1 MWKSLLIILFFPLF
15 VFSQQNSGENF
26 IGVTE
31 QLVNENGVQNIY
43 TTITPEINNGK
54 QTLYEQTPNNPPFIS
69 DNNTTIRWLYTDPV
83 SVGNHCAVSSNG
95 NYNITAWDLNSKR
108 VSFYGNLNSTPL
120 WEYYVDPQVSTSSY
134 VAISD
139 TGGVIAVGSTKNIYL
154 FNNSSSTPF
163 FNLNLSTIPYA
174 GTAGPVDITKDG
186 SFFVGC
192 EYGTDS
198 STIYGFNSSST
209 TPVWSFKVIPSTGAA
224 RVYGIN
230 ISGNDSLLI
239 ANTYG
244 VFYVLNTYTG
254 QLIYEGLINPS
265 SSSGTQAVQGIS
277 GDGNIIATVNYR
289 GYVRVFQ
296 RSGST
301 YNLLWQHQEPPG
313 SYYNWMYSVDISY
326 NGDFIACGT
335 LNFLSSSSYDG
346 KVKVFKTASGGTPLW
361 TYTGC
366 GDNVVCVSLSKSG
379 NILAAASYGALSHTT
394 NDFYLFK
401 TFTGNTPIFTINTPG
416 SLYWCS
422 TSHDGKTVVTSG
434 KAVHARIMG
443 NGGLLYNISVDTLLT
458 SISNNQS
465 LNPTDYKLSQN
476 YPNPFNPKT
485 VIKYVLPERG
495 YIGLKVFNVMGENIA
510 TLVNRT
516 QDKGNYEVT
525 FNGESLPSG
534 IYFYRLEANG
544 KTINKKMILLK

>member
-1 MWKSLLIILFFPLF
+1 MWKPLLIILLF
-15 VFSQQNSGENF
+15 STITYSQQNRHGNL
-26 IGVTE
+26 IGTKE
-31 QLVNENGVQNIY
+31 QVVNDNGVLKTH
-43 TTITPEINNGK
+43 TTLTPEINNGNH
-54 QTLYEQTPNNPPFIS
+54 TLYEKSPPNPPFIT
-69 DNNTTIRWLYTDPV
+69 DNNTTIRWSYTDP
-83 SVGNHCAVSSNG
+83 SSIGYHCAVSGNG
-95 NYNITAWDLNSKR
+95 NYNITAWDLNSER
-108 VSFYGNLNSTPL
+108 VSLYGNVNSTPR
-120 WEYYVDPQVSTSSY
+120 WQYYVDPQVSNSY
-134 VAISD
+134 VSISD
-139 TGGVIAVGSTKNIYL
+139 TGGVIAVGSYNNIYL

-163 FNLNLSTIPYA
+163 FNLDLTTIPNS
-174 GTAGPVDITKDG
+174 GRAGPVDITKNG

-198 STIYGFNSSST
+198 STIFGFNSSST

-254 QLIYEGLINPS
+254 QLIYEGLINPI

-277 GDGNIIATVNYR
+277 GDGSIIATVNYR

-313 SYYNWMYSVDISY
+313 TYYNWMYSVDVTY

-335 LNFLSSSSYDG
+335 LNFLTSSSYDG
-346 KVKVFKTASGGTPLW
+346 KIKVFKTASGSTPLW

-366 GDNVVCVSLSKSG
+366 GDNVVCVSFSKSG

-416 SLYWCS
+416 SLFWCS
-422 TSHDGKTVVTSG
+422 TSGDGKTIVTSG

-443 NGGLLYNISVDTLLT
+443 SGGLLYNISVDTLLT
-458 SISNNQS
+458 SVSNNQNI
-465 LNPTDYKLSQN
+465 NPTDYKLHQN
-476 YPNPFNPKT
+476 YPNPFNPET
-485 VIKYVLPERG
+485 VIKYVLPERS
-495 YIGLKVFNVMGENIA
+495 YISLKVFNATGENIA
-510 TLVNRT
+510 TLVNCT
-516 QDKGNYEVT
+516 QGKGNYEVT
-525 FNGESLPSG
+525 FNGENSPSG
-534 IYFYRLEANG
+534 IYFYQLETGN
-544 KTINKKMILLK
+544 TILTKKMILLK

>member
-1 MWKSLLIILFFPLF
+1 MWKPLLIILLF
-15 VFSQQNSGENF
+15 STITYSQQNQQGNF
-26 IGVTE
+26 IGTKDQV
-31 QLVNENGVQNIY
+31 VNDNGVLKTY
-43 TTITPEINNGK
+43 TTITPEINNGN
-54 QTLYEQTPNNPPFIS
+54 QTLYEQTPHNPPFIS
-69 DNNTTIRWLYTDPV
+69 DNNTTIRWSYTDPA
-83 SVGNHCAVSSNG
+83 SIGYHCAVSGNG
-95 NYNITAWDLNSKR
+95 NYNITAWDLNSER

-120 WEYYVDPQVSTSSY
+120 WEYYVNPQVSSSY

-139 TGGVIAVGSTKNIYL
+139 TGGVIAVGSLKNIYL

-163 FNLNLSTIPYA
+163 FNLDLSTIPYA
-174 GTAGPVDITKDG
+174 GSSGPVDITKDG

-209 TPVWSFKVIPSTGAA
+209 VPVWSFKVIPSTGAA

-244 VFYVLNTYTG
+244 VFYVLNTFTG
-254 QLIYEGLINPS
+254 QLIYEGLINPA

-313 SYYNWMYSVDISY
+313 TYYNWMYSVDISY

-335 LNFLSSSSYDG
+335 LNFLSSSSYNG
-346 KVKVFKTASGGTPLW
+346 KVKVFKTASGSTPLW

-379 NILAAASYGALSHTT
+379 NILAAASYGSLSHTT

-422 TSHDGKTVVTSG
+422 ASSDGKTVVTSG

-458 SISNNQS
+458 SVGNNQS
-465 LNPTDYKLSQN
+465 NNPTDYKLYQN
-476 YPNPFNPKT
+476 YPNPFNPET
-485 VIKYVLPERG
+485 VIKYTLPERSFVS
-495 YIGLKVFNVMGENIA
+495 LKVYNAIGENVA
-510 TLVNRT
+510 TLVNNT
-516 QDKGNYEVT
+516 QEIGIKEIT
-525 FNGESLPSG
+525 FNGENLPSG

-544 KTINKKMILLK
+544 TTMNKKMILLK

>member
-1 MWKSLLIILFFPLF
+1 MWKPLLIILLF
-15 VFSQQNSGENF
+15 STITYSQQNKQGNL
-26 IGVTE
+26 IGTKE
-31 QLVNENGVQNIY
+31 QVVNDNGVLKTH
-43 TTITPEINNGK
+43 TTLTPEINNGNH
-54 QTLYEQTPNNPPFIS
+54 TLYEKAPQNPPFIT
-69 DNNTTIRWLYTDPV
+69 DNNTTIRWSYTDP
-83 SVGNHCAVSSNG
+83 SSIGYHCAVSGNG
-95 NYNITAWDLNSKR
+95 NYNITAWDLNSER
-108 VSFYGNLNSTPL
+108 ISLYGNVNSTPV
-120 WEYYVDPQVSTSSY
+120 WQYYVDPQVSNSY
-134 VAISD
+134 VSISD
-139 TGGVIAVGSTKNIYL
+139 TGGVIAVGSYNNIYL

-163 FNLNLSTIPYA
+163 FNLDLTTIPNSGRA
-174 GTAGPVDITKDG
+174 GSVDITKDG

-198 STIYGFNSSST
+198 STIFGFNSSST

-277 GDGNIIATVNYR
+277 GDGSIIATVNYR

-313 SYYNWMYSVDISY
+313 TYYNWMYSVDVTY

-335 LNFLSSSSYDG
+335 LNFLTSSSWDG
-346 KVKVFKTASGGTPLW
+346 KIKVFKTSSGSTPIW

-366 GDNVVCVSLSKSG
+366 GDAVPSVSLSKSG
-379 NILAAASYGALSHTT
+379 NILAAASYGAISHTT

-401 TFTGNTPIFTINTPG
+401 TFTGNVPIYTINTPG
-416 SLYWCS
+416 SLFWCS
-422 TSHDGKTVVTSG
+422 TSSDGKTIVTSG
-434 KAVHARIMG
+434 KAVHARQFG
-443 NGGLLYNISVDTLLT
+443 SGGLLYNISVDTLLT
-458 SISNNQS
+458 SVGNNQS
-465 LNPTDYKLSQN
+465 INPADYKLYQN
-476 YPNPFNPKT
+476 YPNPFNPET
-485 VIKYVLPERG
+485 VIKYVLPERS
-495 YIGLKVFNVMGENIA
+495 YISLKVFNATGKNIA
-510 TLVNRT
+510 TLVNCR
-516 QDKGNYEVT
+516 QGKGNYEVT
-525 FNGESLPSG
+525 FNGENSPSG
-534 IYFYRLEANG
+534 IYFYRLEAHG
-544 KTINKKMILLK
+544 TTINKKMILLK

>member
-1 MWKSLLIILFFPLF
+1 MWKSILIVLLFSSILY
-15 VFSQQNSGENF
+15 SQNNF
-26 IGVTE
+26 IGKSEFISNV
-31 QLVNENGVQNIY
+31 NGVIKSN
-43 TTITPEINNGK
+43 TILIPEINDGV
-54 QTLYEQTPNNPPFIS
+54 QTPYIPVNQNPPFSIN
-69 DNNTTIRWLYTDPV
+69 NNTTTRWSYTDPA
-83 SVGNHCAVSSNG
+83 SIGYHCEVNGNG
-95 NYNITAWDLNSKR
+95 NYNITAWDLNTER
-108 VSFYGNLNSTPL
+108 VSLYGNLNSTPI
-120 WEYYVDPQVSTSSY
+120 WEYYVDPQVSSSY

-139 TGGVIAVGSTKNIYL
+139 TGGVIAVGSLKNIYL

-163 FNLNLSTIPYA
+163 FNLDLNTIPYA
-174 GTAGPVDITKDG
+174 GTAGPVDITKNG

-198 STIYGFNSSST
+198 STIFGFNSSST
-209 TPVWSFKVIPSTGAA
+209 VPVWSFKVIPSTGAA

-277 GDGNIIATVNYR
+277 GDGSIIATVNYR

-313 SYYNWMYSVDISY
+313 TYYSWMNSVDVTY

-335 LNFLSSSSYDG
+335 LNFLTSSSYDG
-346 KVKVFKTASGGTPLW
+346 KIKVFKTASGSTPLW

-366 GDNVVCVSLSKSG
+366 GDNVVCVSFSKSG

-416 SLYWCS
+416 SLFWCS
-422 TSHDGKTVVTSG
+422 TSGDGKTVVTSG

-443 NGGLLYNISVDTLLT
+443 SGGLLYNVSVDTLLT
-458 SISNNQS
+458 SVSNNQNI
-465 LNPTDYKLSQN
+465 NPADYKLHQN
-476 YPNPFNPKT
+476 YPNPFNPVT
-485 VIKYVLPERG
+485 IIKYELPEKNF
-495 YIGLKVFNVMGENIA
+495 ISLKIYNSLGKSVS
-510 TLVNRT
+510 TLVNKI
-516 QDKGNYEVT
+516 QNKGSYEIK
-525 FNGESLPSG
+525 FNGANLTTG
-534 IYFYRLEANG
+534 IYFYQLETG
-544 KTINKKMILLK
+544 TTILTKKMILLK